1 MSITIAVAGK
11 GGTGKTAISALLAAL
26 LAKESPPILA
36 VDGDPATNLHLALGL
51 PLDDATNTIGGIR
64 ELMEEKITLAEFAPG
79 TDKQAWLDARIFEG
93 LVESEGLD
101 FLAMGRSESQGC
113 YCAVNHML
121 RYVLDKLARNYKYV
135 VIDNEAGM
143 EHISRQTT
151 RDVDVLLIISD
162 PSVRGITAA
171 VRTKKLIHELRTNVG
186 RIYLIINRAG
196 QATSTSSG
204 QALSPQIKELI
215 AEAGLDL
222 LVTIP
227 EDPNMAPLETGG
239 RPLTELPLD
248 SPLRTA
254 VVDIATKT
262 GLLAGSLPG

>member
-1 MSITIAVAGK
+1 MPITIAVAGK
-11 GGTGKTAISALLAAL
+11 GGTGKTAISALLATL
-26 LAKESPPILA
+26 LAKESPPVLA
-36 VDGDPATNLHLALGL
+36 VDGDPATNLHQALGL
-51 PLDDATNTIGGIR
+51 SLDDETNTIGGIR
-64 ELMEEKITLAEFAPG
+64 ELMEEKISRAEFAPG

-93 LVESEGLD
+93 LVESSGLD

-121 RYVLDKLARNYKYV
+121 RYVLDKLAGNYKYV

-162 PSVRGITAA
+162 PTIRGITAA
-171 VRTKKLIHELRTNVG
+171 VRTRKLIHELRTNVG
-186 RIYLIINRAG
+186 RIYLVVNRVG
-196 QATSTSSG
+196 NG
-204 QALSPQIKELI
+204 LSPEIKELI
-215 AEAGLDL
+215 AEAELDL

-227 EDPNMAPLETGG
+227 EDPNMAPLETAG
-239 RPLTELPLD
+239 RPLTELPPD

-254 VVDIATKT
+254 VADIATKT
-262 GLLAGSLPG
+262 SLLV

>member
-51 PLDDATNTIGGIR
+51 SLDDATNTIGGIR
-64 ELMEEKITLAEFAPG
+64 ELMEKKITLGEFAPG
-79 TDKQAWLDARIFEG
+79 FDKQAWLDTRIFEG
-93 LVESEGLD
+93 LVESVGLD
-101 FLAMGRSESQGC
+101 FIAMGRSESEGC

-121 RYVLDKLARNYKYV
+121 RHILDKLAGNYNYV

-162 PSVRGITAA
+162 PTVRGITAA

-186 RIYLIINRAG
+186 QIHLVVNRLNG
-196 QATSTSSG
+196 DISWQM
-204 QALSPQIKELI
+204 KELI
-215 AEAGLDL
+215 AEAELDL

-227 EDPNMAPLETGG
+227 EDPNMAPLEAAG
-239 RPLTELPLD
+239 RPLTQLPED
-248 SPLRTA
+248 SPLQKA
-254 VVDIATKT
+254 VMAIAVKT
-262 GLLAGSLPG
+262 GLIGVSPPR

>member
-1 MSITIAVAGK
+1 MPITIAVAGK
-11 GGTGKTAISALLAAL
+11 GGTGKTAISALLATL
-26 LAKESPPILA
+26 LAKESPPVLA
-36 VDGDPATNLHLALGL
+36 VDGDPATNLHQALGL
-51 PLDDATNTIGGIR
+51 PLDDETNTIGGIR
-64 ELMEEKITLAEFAPG
+64 ELIEEKITRAEFAPG

-93 LVESEGLD
+93 LVESSGLD

-121 RYVLDKLARNYKYV
+121 RYILDKLANNYKYV

-162 PSVRGITAA
+162 PTIRGITAA

-186 RIYLIINRAG
+186 RIYLVVNRVG
-196 QATSTSSG
+196 NG
-204 QALSPQIKELI
+204 LSPEIKELMAQ
-215 AEAGLDL
+215 AELDL

-227 EDPNMAPLETGG
+227 EDPNMAPLETAG
-239 RPLTELPLD
+239 RPLTELPPD

-254 VVDIATKT
+254 VADIATKT
-262 GLLAGSLPG
+262 SLLV

>member
-26 LAKESPPILA
+26 LAKESPPVLA
-36 VDGDPATNLHLALGL
+36 VDGDPATNLHQALGL
-51 PLDDATNTIGGIR
+51 PLDDETNTIGGIR
-64 ELMEEKITLAEFAPG
+64 ELMEEKITRAEFAPG

-93 LVESEGLD
+93 LVESVGLD
-101 FLAMGRSESQGC
+101 LLAMGRSESQGC

-121 RYVLDKLARNYKYV
+121 RYVLDKLAGNYQYV

-162 PSVRGITAA
+162 PTARGISAA
-171 VRTKKLIHELRTNVG
+171 VRTRKLIDDLRTNVG
-186 RIYLIINRAG
+186 QIYLVVNRLAG
-196 QATSTSSG
+196 DI
-204 QALSPQIKELI
+204 SPQMGDLI
-215 AEAGLDL
+215 AGAGLDL

-227 EDPNMAPLETGG
+227 EDPNMASLETEG
-239 RPLTELPLD
+239 RPLTELPPD
-248 SPLRTA
+248 SPLRRA
-254 VVDIATKT
+254 VVDIAAKT
-262 GLLAGSLPG
+262 GLLAGKPRT